1 MSSCHS
7 LAYALNCARGEVCYP
22 RLPCVLIFPQYVI
35 LSVSAHIT
43 CTPIHALMSE
53 DFCFNDRFCNLLLVL
68 TLTKMNVMHVII
80 NNVYKLSHFVHCVSK
95 KKQYA
100 WLLVITSANVDRF
113 SKFFSLTNT
122 QENSLC
128 NCSRVFHLTL
138 SMLLHYLV
146 KLENYN
152 CCRFRWRIAC
162 ETSEFILQHAVIN
175 EAHTTEWRKRLQAC
189 VRTRYGRFQDFL

>member
-1 MSSCHS
+1 MYTSYHNLYTVSQKKTI
-7 LAYALNCARGEVCYP
+7 
-22 RLPCVLIFPQYVI
+22 RLTF
-35 LSVSAHIT
+35 
-43 CTPIHALMSE
+43 
-53 DFCFNDRFCNLLLVL
+53 
-68 TLTKMNVMHVII
+68 
-80 NNVYKLSHFVHCVSK
+80 SHNFGK
-95 KKQYA
+95 
-100 WLLVITSANVDRF
+100 DRF

-122 QENSLC
+122 QGNSLC

-152 CCRFRWRIAC
+152 CCRFRWCIALC

-175 EAHTTEWRKRLQAC
+175 KAHTTEWRKSLQAC